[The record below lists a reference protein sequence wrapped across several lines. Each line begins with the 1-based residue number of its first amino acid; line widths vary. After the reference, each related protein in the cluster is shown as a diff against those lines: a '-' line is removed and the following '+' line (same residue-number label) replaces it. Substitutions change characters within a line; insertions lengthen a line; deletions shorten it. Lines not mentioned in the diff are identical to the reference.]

1 MCVNKL
7 VKHIF
12 YQRRKLGLEGKMK
25 CCHQGHGAGLCPLP
39 RGFNSPEREEAQSSF
54 LKKRGIESSGH
65 FCSTEGGIRR
75 NSISLG
81 YFTDVQIC
89 GVLLQ
94 GS

>member
-1 MCVNKL
+1 
-7 VKHIF
+7 
-12 YQRRKLGLEGKMK
+12 MK
-25 CCHQGHGAGLCPLP
+25 CCHQWHGAGLCPLP
-39 RGFNSPEREEAQSSF
+39 HGVNLPERKEAQISF
-54 LKKRGIESSGH
+54 LKKRGTESSGH
-65 FCSTEGGIRR
+65 FCSTEGGIHR